1 MRVLQAA
8 TFVAAAML
16 LTGSAATAQ
25 GLGEAA
31 AKEREKRKGK
41 PAPKVITEEELRQ
54 AGGTVSSPAAVPDGP
69 APAAKPPA
77 GREGAGKEGGAK
89 DGKAAPKEKTP
100 DELRAE
106 QETAWRQRLA
116 ASEKEVSYYKGEVTR
131 LQAGLDDTSGGVY
144 TPRRAGLQ
152 TSLDQAQKALADAQQ
167 KLAGIQEEGRR
178 NSYR

>member
-25 GLGEAA
+25 SLGEAA
-31 AKEREKRKGK
+31 AKEKEKRKGR

-69 APAAKPPA
+69 APVAAKPAA
-77 GREGAGKEGGAK
+77 GKDGAKEGGK

-106 QETAWRQRLA
+106 QEAAWRQRLA
-116 ASEKEVSYYKGEVTR
+116 DAEKEVAHNKGEVTR
-131 LQAGLDDTSGGVY
+131 LQASLDDTTGGVY

-152 TSLDQAQKALADAQQ
+152 TSLEQAQRALADSQA

-178 NSYR
+178 NSFR

>member
-25 GLGEAA
+25 SLGEAA
-31 AKEREKRKGK
+31 AKEKEKRKGK

-69 APAAKPPA
+69 APVAAKPPA
-77 GREGAGKEGGAK
+77 GKEGAGAK

-106 QETAWRQRLA
+106 QEAAWRERLA
-116 ASEKEVSYYKGEVTR
+116 AAEKEVAYNKGEVTR
-131 LQAGLDDTSGGVY
+131 LQASLDDTTGGVY

-152 TSLDQAQKALADAQQ
+152 SSLEQAQRALADSQT

-178 NSYR
+178 NSFR

>member
-25 GLGEAA
+25 SLGEAA

-69 APAAKPPA
+69 APVAAKPA
-77 GREGAGKEGGAK
+77 AGKEGTGAK

-106 QETAWRQRLA
+106 QEAAWRERLA
-116 ASEKEVSYYKGEVTR
+116 AAEKEVAYNKGEVTR
-131 LQAGLDDTSGGVY
+131 LQASLDDTTGGVY

-152 TSLDQAQKALADAQQ
+152 GSLEQAQRALADSQT

-178 NSYR
+178 NSFR